1 MYIGLFQEEKTF
13 ALSLLTANVYIFFF
27 FPANA
32 SYTINLPYGPT
43 KLC

>member
-1 MYIGLFQEEKTF
+1 MSIGLFQEEKAF
-13 ALSLLTANVYIFFF
+13 ALSLLTANVYIF

-43 KLC
+43 KLCY

>member
-27 FPANA
+27 PANA

-43 KLC
+43 KLCY